1 MPDTAPTTAVPK
13 TEGATLP
20 CHLPSETT
28 VSQPPATRRRQ
39 PPHPRSRVLPQS
51 PSRTGAAPHAA
62 APRGGR
68 ASVVWLVLPAPN
80 AAAVSSSQPPPV
92 RCCDDHLNSP
102 NICLSATPSAWPRW
116 ASSAPSAAPAIPTT
130 TP

>member
-20 CHLPSETT
+20 CRLPPETT
-28 VSQPPATRRRQ
+28 VSHPPATPRRQ
-39 PPHPRSRVLPQS
+39 PPRPRSCVPPQS
-51 PSRTGAAPHAA
+51 PPRTGAAPHAA

-80 AAAVSSSQPPPV
+80 TASVSSSLPPLV
-92 RCCDDHLNSP
+92 RCCDDRLNSP
-102 NICLSATPSAWPRW
+102 WQP
-116 ASSAPSAAPAIPTT
+116 
-130 TP
+130 